1 MFCVQDESD
10 WRDWQKVGDPVLHI
24 ELRRWAD
31 IFVIA
36 PLSANTLAKMAN
48 GMCDNLLTCIVRAW
62 DFKKN
67 RLLVGGSWQQ
77 ASFMQ
82 SRLNDVMMWA
92 KHHYH
97 CVQAIATCPCV
108 PKGAQ
113 WPLWRLATHAGGEWA
128 CEELDGDC

>member
-1 MFCVQDESD
+1 MQDESD

-62 DFKKN
+62 DFKNK
-67 RLLVGGSWQQ
+67 LLVGGWLQ

-82 SRLNDVMMWA
+82 SRLYDVGQTSPLRA
-92 KHHYH
+92 T
-97 CVQAIATCPCV
+97 VIADCSCA
-108 PKGAQ
+108 PKGGR
-113 WPLWRLATHAGGEWA
+113 WLL
-128 CEELDGDC
+128 